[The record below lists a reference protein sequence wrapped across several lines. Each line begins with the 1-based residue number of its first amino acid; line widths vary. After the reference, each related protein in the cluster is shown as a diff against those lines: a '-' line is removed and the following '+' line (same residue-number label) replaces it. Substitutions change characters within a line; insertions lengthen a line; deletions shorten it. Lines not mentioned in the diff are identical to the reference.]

1 MLNVGKSNNN
11 PKHIIISPLT
21 IPSVEEFL
29 VKKDPTEDAMAA
41 RDMKTIENPKQ
52 NSNEPLNLFCIVFS
66 APENIVRY
74 PGTSGNTQ
82 GEKKDSIP
90 KTNDRKIFTSID

>member
-1 MLNVGKSNNN
+1 
-11 PKHIIISPLT
+11 
-21 IPSVEEFL
+21 
-29 VKKDPTEDAMAA
+29 
-41 RDMKTIENPKQ
+41 
-52 NSNEPLNLFCIVFS
+52 VFS